1 VPKVSLCPCH
11 YPSLSILSP
20 FSLSLSLSLSL
31 SPLFLFL
38 DGFSLSPLF
47 LFLDGF
53 SLSQLL
59 LVFEWGQ
66 GVGDKEREK
75 GPHG

>member
-1 VPKVSLCPCH
+1 MRLPTMVIIH
-11 YPSLSILSP
+11 LS
-20 FSLSLSLSLSL
+20 SLSLSLSLSL
-31 SPLFLFL
+31 SPLSLFL